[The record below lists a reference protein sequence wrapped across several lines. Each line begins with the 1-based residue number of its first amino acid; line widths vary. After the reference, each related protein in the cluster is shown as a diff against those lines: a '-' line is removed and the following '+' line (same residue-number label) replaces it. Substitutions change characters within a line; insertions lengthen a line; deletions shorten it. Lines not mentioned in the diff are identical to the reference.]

1 MKDDQGTFRHRLSHF
16 DPEVCL
22 AAGARL
28 RLAALSARRA
38 GPNQRKCQLLALGR
52 GADADSSVCVTCV
65 LDQLRRG

>member
-1 MKDDQGTFRHRLSHF
+1 MTGKEPVIIGYRAF
-16 DPEVCL
+16 DPKYVSLEC
-22 AAGARL
+22 ARL
-28 RLAALSARRA
+28 RLAAPSARRA